1 MNNKIT
7 MPALV
12 ALLALKSGLTKEKS
26 EEFLREFFKLISD
39 TLKEGESVKIKSLGT
54 FKIMSVETR
63 KSVNI
68 TNGEEIVIPGH
79 NRIVFVASRE
89 IAEEIN
95 APFSMFDSV
104 ELHPDAEEEI
114 VASLETDNE
123 REASKAPV
131 NEEEFKVTVEDEGF
145 KAPAQE
151 EEANDLP
158 KSEMKPIPE
167 ENRIEKGVAESE
179 ETAGEETNEN
189 PGEETDENSGEE
201 TEENSGEE
209 PEETAGAETDEK
221 GGDEADEAASQKK
234 GKTGMKFI
242 MGFVSGLV
250 VAMLLAGAGYYFF
263 IYKNGDILKD
273 RSEDVPQQTVSPND
287 SVNKI
292 VNSKNNEII
301 EEKVEGEEK
310 KNDSAA
316 ALITPNEV
324 TAEVDT
330 QPSDRVV
337 KDVIG
342 PHNYLTTMAQ
352 RHYGDYNLWAF
363 IYEENKSFLGH
374 PDRIK
379 PGTEVVV
386 PPLSK
391 YGIDPK
397 NPEDVK
403 KAKQLGI
410 EIYKRYK

>member
-7 MPALV
+7 LPALV

-26 EEFLREFFKLISD
+26 EEFLREFFRLISE
-39 TLKEGESVKIKSLGT
+39 TLKEGEGVKIKALGT

-63 KSVNI
+63 KSVNV
-68 TNGEEIVIPGH
+68 TNGEEIIIPGH

-89 IAEEIN
+89 IADEIN

-104 ELHPDAEEEI
+104 ELNPEAEEEI
-114 VASLETDNE
+114 MASLTDQ
-123 REASKAPV
+123 PLH
-131 NEEEFKVTVEDEGF
+131 EEKESALKQEPAVEVT
-145 KAPAQE
+145 
-151 EEANDLP
+151 
-158 KSEMKPIPE
+158 PE
-167 ENRIEKGVAESE
+167 PEIEKNQEVISE
-179 ETAGEETNEN
+179 EKEEKGLEAAEQPSEN
-189 PGEETDENSGEE
+189 IASEIIEQPAEIAENVSECI
-201 TEENSGEE
+201 EE
-209 PEETAGAETDEK
+209 PEEMEIPES
-221 GGDEADEAASQKK
+221 EIEISERK
-234 GKTGMKFI
+234 GKGRMRFV

-250 VAMLLAGAGYYFF
+250 LAMLLGAAGYYFF
-263 IYKNGDILKD
+263 IYKNGMTLQEKNN
-273 RSEDVPQQTVSPND
+273 EVPVQSPTPND
-287 SVNKI
+287 SINKI
-292 VNSKNNEII
+292 VNEPVEII
-301 EEKVEGEEK
+301 NE
-310 KNDSAA
+310 AA
-316 ALITPNEV
+316 SVLKDTLAISEV
-324 TAEVDT
+324 TPEKEKTIADT
-330 QPSDRVV
+330 QPSDKVV

-397 NPEDVK
+397 NPDDVK
-403 KAKQLGI
+403 KAKQLGL

>member
-7 MPALV
+7 LPALV

-26 EEFLREFFKLISD
+26 EEFLREFFRLISE
-39 TLKEGESVKIKSLGT
+39 TLKEGEGVKIKALGT

-63 KSVNI
+63 KSVNV
-68 TNGEEIVIPGH
+68 TNGEEIIIPGH

-89 IAEEIN
+89 IADEIN

-104 ELHPDAEEEI
+104 ELNPEAEEEI
-114 VASLETDNE
+114 IASLTDQ
-123 REASKAPV
+123 PL
-131 NEEEFKVTVEDEGF
+131 
-145 KAPAQE
+145 QE
-151 EEANDLP
+151 EKESALRQEP
-158 KSEMKPIPE
+158 AVEVTPE
-167 ENRIEKGVAESE
+167 PEIEKNQEVISE
-179 ETAGEETNEN
+179 EKEEKGLEAAEQPSEN
-189 PGEETDENSGEE
+189 IASEIVEQPAEIAENVSECI
-201 TEENSGEE
+201 EE
-209 PEETAGAETDEK
+209 PEEIEIPESVI
-221 GGDEADEAASQKK
+221 EIPERK
-234 GKTGMKFI
+234 GKGRMRFV

-250 VAMLLAGAGYYFF
+250 LAMLLGAAGYYFF
-263 IYKNGDILKD
+263 IYRNGMVLQEKNN
-273 RSEDVPQQTVSPND
+273 EVPVQSPTPND

-292 VNSKNNEII
+292 VNEPVEII
-301 EEKVEGEEK
+301 NEADSMLKDTLAISELTPEKEK
-310 KNDSAA
+310 TIA
-316 ALITPNEV
+316 
-324 TAEVDT
+324 DT
-330 QPSDRVV
+330 QPSDKVV

-397 NPEDVK
+397 NPDDVK
-403 KAKQLGI
+403 KAKQLGL